1 MVYLKYHNVKYY
13 FYHAQ
18 IQYNYLSSFTFKKM
32 FCQNR
37 TQLVPHQIVCV
48 TTFTN
53 FHSQNKIA
61 FVFLIIFYA
70 KINNALHL
78 INFVIGDKTSLSTCP
93 AFVKAAVA
101 IHYHNEESKFVM
113 SKHKTCNMC
122 LLFPSFKVKHLM
134 RRKRVN
140 FQSIK
145 RKSRITLILNI
156 SHIRN
161 YTRDVTEIILNISAY
176 EVYFFIHIKYL
187 PHWKLHWRCH

>member
-37 TQLVPHQIVCV
+37 TQLVPHQIECV

-78 INFVIGDKTSLSTCP
+78 INFVIGDKTLLSTNTVPLLLKPQSPFITTMKSLSSSCP
-93 AFVKAAVA
+93 
-101 IHYHNEESKFVM
+101 
-113 SKHKTCNMC
+113 
-122 LLFPSFKVKHLM
+122 
-134 RRKRVN
+134 
-140 FQSIK
+140 SIK
-145 RKSRITLILNI
+145 PATCVFSFQVSRLNI
-156 SHIRN
+156 
-161 YTRDVTEIILNISAY
+161 
-176 EVYFFIHIKYL
+176 
-187 PHWKLHWRCH
+187 